1 MEIDGLDE
9 VLTTVAH
16 VWSIAA
22 LLLRKTR
29 CSFVPRGFSTNRI
42 HWIQLSFVK
51 KSSILS
57 NVGSVLGH
65 NGDSVGLWI
74 ENGDSEQGRS
84 HWACACNVAGGG

>member
-9 VLTTVAH
+9 LLTTVAH

-22 LLLRKTR
+22 LLLRKTQ

-51 KSSILS
+51 KSRILS

-74 ENGDSEQGRS
+74 ENGDNEQGRS
-84 HWACACNVAGGG
+84 HWACACNRGG